1 MINTTLSSNT
11 RMTSKK
17 YRFEPTDNGTFQKE
31 CFEHTTLSE
40 LLEDGIIDVRSAK
53 GESHKQ
59 KILNELHS
67 SLDAILGT
75 EQPET
80 LQHCKDLLDDPDDAF
95 VIDRIQRST
104 TNSELKHFLCIHGYH
119 LGIEA
124 LCNQKKNH

>member
-1 MINTTLSSNT
+1 MVNPGLSRNT
-11 RMTSKK
+11 RMASKK
-17 YRFEPTDNGTFQKE
+17 YRFVPEDDGTFQKE

-59 KILNELHS
+59 KILTDLHS

-80 LQHCKDLLDDPDDAF
+80 LQHCKDLLNDPDDAF

-104 TNSELKHFLCIHGYH
+104 TNPELKHFLCIHGYQ
-119 LGIEA
+119 LGVEA
-124 LCNQKKNH
+124 LCNHR

>member
-1 MINTTLSSNT
+1 MAD
-11 RMTSKK
+11 KK
-17 YRFEPTDNGTFQKE
+17 YRFVPSNKGTFRKE
-31 CFEHTTLSE
+31 CFQHTTLTD

-59 KILNELHS
+59 KILSDIHS

-75 EQPET
+75 NQPET
-80 LQHCKDLLDDPDDAF
+80 LQQCKDLLNDPDDPF

-124 LCNQKKNH
+124 LAIHR